1 MKSRAILILSMMM
14 LALSLPTI
22 SIESNLSDST
32 ETNEAVAQ
40 LYEYELYLDSP
51 ISGQGGDGSITTI
64 EPDGSHEESSVIG
77 GVEFRSAE
85 MISDLSAYGRGS
97 SSDKVRL
104 SVFLKFTGQEGST
117 ADITYTLQAG
127 ESTIA
132 TEQSSLD
139 DSCNPGIPPFGGSCS
154 WTPNE
159 INFDV
164 PSTGFTIPKGK
175 QIRLKV
181 DAQATCGQGGG
192 NNDCDVEMAFGDID
206 STDSFSRIELKAN
219 ALADSSVRVHKP
231 GEMWTNPEALEWA
244 PNQRPEN
251 RQIQFS
257 VDVRDAFGR
266 DDIRSVRLILES
278 PNGVSS
284 IFDQEF
290 EDDDLKLDN
299 NGLVG
304 NFTWTY
310 DAGFDAGE
318 YPLTLEIIDQQ
329 GHSVLYLHQGLTF
342 LEHAIHLTLPANQP
356 DTLLIAP
363 GRQSSVEF
371 LLEHVGSS
379 SSEIDV
385 TFELGRALPP
395 SWSEPVWDS
404 PEGYNLQGGGDFA
417 RPILTI
423 DVPNSDLS
431 TAPDTIEVIAR
442 AVAENDDSSQVIE
455 VDVRSVVISV
465 EEVGVFAAP
474 RVSAFEDVEH
484 QKQIADSNRPD
495 IYDPDLAHYI
505 DQSDQYG
512 SFYIDVFN
520 TGFDTDQFRM
530 KVVEFPTAW
539 QYEFY
544 DNATSELLE
553 KSGLDYLTGDVG
565 SHQQTGLRMDVHLP
579 ESRDEVDSGPITIEV
594 SSIGGSENKS
604 TISFRVHR
612 TFGILVEVI
621 GDSDSGNLGQVGPV
635 SPGEKVSFQLRVTD
649 SSKED
654 SGTKNWHVVKPS
666 ALKSNT
672 DEDPAY
678 ATWDVSITDSNGTDV
693 NVLRLSKGEHATVTY
708 SITSNELTQAGNHT
722 IYMRVIDSDT
732 TESDADYFDLPVV
745 IQIKEEVVEGNID
758 VRLVSERTSFLPNE
772 KKSIEFKVENNNNVQ
787 LPMIITVSL
796 PSGWDGGMRTES
808 SQDTTKFVN
817 LKVGAFES
825 ESFTLDLTA
834 PEDLTSNDMVEI
846 DFEVVPM
853 GVSQP
858 YHEDYWQRPSFEFTT
873 ECSGMVCLLNEVKN
887 PRMSTAFLIG
897 GVILIGLYAIYRKG
911 ASSGRTFEAELEE
924 KYEHEEEIEEEIP
937 EPVKEELE
945 IDEDVELLEE
955 LADL

>member
-22 SIESNLSDST
+22 SFEKTLSNEEFSR
-32 ETNEAVAQ
+32 EAVQQ

-51 ISGQGGDGSITTI
+51 VSGQDGDGSVTTI
-64 EPDGSHEESSVIG
+64 EPDGTHEEVSILG

-85 MISDLSAYGRGS
+85 MISDLNAHGRGS

-132 TEQSSLD
+132 TEDSSLD
-139 DSCNPGIPPFGGSCS
+139 DPCTQNVFGGSCS
-154 WTPNE
+154 WTPSE

-164 PSTGFTIPKGK
+164 PTTGFTIPKGK
-175 QIRLKV
+175 QLRLKV

-192 NNDCDVEMAFGDID
+192 IGGNNDCDVEMAFGDIE

-219 ALADSSVRVHKP
+219 ALADSSVKVHTP
-231 GEMWTNPEALEWA
+231 GEKWTNPETLEWA

-278 PNGVSS
+278 PNGVSA

-342 LEHAIHLTLPANQP
+342 VEHAIHLTLPASQP
-356 DTLLIAP
+356 DILLIAP

-371 LLEHVGSS
+371 LLEHVGASS
-379 SSEIDV
+379 SNLEV
-385 TFELGRALPP
+385 RFELGRELPS

-404 PEGYNLQGGGDFA
+404 PEGYDLQGGADFA
-417 RPILTI
+417 RPILSI
-423 DVPNSDLS
+423 DVPDDDLS
-431 TAPDTIEVIAR
+431 GAPSTIEVIAR
-442 AVAENDDSSQVIE
+442 ALAENDDGQMIE
-455 VDVRSVVISV
+455 VDVEDIVINV
-465 EEVGVFAAP
+465 EKVGIYDAP
-474 RVSAFEDVEH
+474 RISAFEDVEH
-484 QKQIADSNRPD
+484 QRQIADSNRPD
-495 IYDPDLAHYI
+495 AYDPDLAHYI
-505 DQSDQYG
+505 DQSDLYG

-520 TGFDTDQFRM
+520 TGFDTDKFRM

-539 QYEFY
+539 QYEIY
-544 DNATSELLE
+544 DNSTNALLE
-553 KSGLDYLTGDVG
+553 KSGLDYLTDNVG
-565 SHQQTGLRMDVHLP
+565 SHQQTSLRMDVHLP

-604 TISFRVHR
+604 SISFRVHR

-621 GDSDSGNLGQVGPV
+621 GDSDSGNLGHVGPV
-635 SPGEKVSFQLRVTD
+635 SPGEKVNFQLRVTD

-654 SGTKNWHVVKPS
+654 TGATNWHIVKPS
-666 ALKSNT
+666 ALKINT
-672 DEDPAY
+672 DRDAAY
-678 ATWDVSITDSNGTDV
+678 GNWEVNIVDSNGTDI
-693 NVLRLSKGEHATVTY
+693 NVLRLSKGEYETISY
-708 SITSNELTQAGNHT
+708 SLTTNELTQAGNHT
-722 IYMRVIDSDT
+722 IYMRVIDSDSSD
-732 TESDADYFDLPVV
+732 EDADYFDLPVV
-745 IQIKEEVVEGNID
+745 IQVKEEVLEGNID

-772 KKSIEFKVENNNNVQ
+772 KKSIEFKVENNNNVE
-787 LPMIITVSL
+787 LPMIITVGL

-834 PEDLTSNDMVEI
+834 PEDLTSNDLIEI

-873 ECSGMVCLLNEVKN
+873 ECSGMVCLINEVKN

-911 ASSGRTFEAELEE
+911 ASSGRTFEEELEE

-937 EPVKEELE
+937 EPVGEQLE